1 MKHGFIDH
9 VKRTLKFAIITLTA
23 LTALLS
29 AATLPGAEHTK
40 GREVKPFARALK
52 PGDYVWHPEV
62 SPAGPVVVLVSLP
75 DQVMYIYR
83 NGVRIGRS
91 TVSTGKQGKRTPTG
105 VFTVLQ
111 KKVDHESSIYKGAKM
126 PNMQRLTWS
135 GIAMHAGNLPG
146 YPASAGCVRL
156 PVDFAAKLYAVTTL
170 GSTVIIADNNSAP
183 STTTNP
189 GLLFSAQASANGG
202 AVWTPEKASKGP
214 VSIIV
219 SAPDGAAYIYRNGIE
234 IGRSPVG
241 GIGRLAG
248 SHVYSALSSV
258 DASGRRDWISTAS
271 VGGRTPNIPELAKR
285 VAIPPDFLAN
295 VRALITP
302 GTTLVLTDAP
312 VNPQTHSGRGFSI
325 LTTG

>member
-1 MKHGFIDH
+1 MKTRLIPGML
-9 VKRTLKFAIITLTA
+9 VCA
-23 LTALLS
+23 LAALSSLLS
-29 AATLPGAEHTK
+29 TRAAEHTK
-40 GREVKPFARALK
+40 GREVEPFTRALK
-52 PGDYVWHPEV
+52 PGEYVWHPEV

-75 DQVMYIYR
+75 DQIMYVYR

-146 YPASAGCVRL
+146 YPASAGCVRM
-156 PVDFAAKLYAVTTL
+156 PVDFAAKLYTVTTL

-183 STTTNP
+183 SQTTNP
-189 GLLFSAQASANGG
+189 GLLFSAQASASGG
-202 AVWTPEKASKGP
+202 AVWTPEKSPKGP

-219 SAPDGAAYIYRNGIE
+219 SAPDGAAYVYRNGIE
-234 IGRSPVG
+234 IGRSPIG
-241 GIGRLAG
+241 GIGRLSG
-248 SHVYSALSSV
+248 THVYSALSSV
-258 DASGRRDWISTAS
+258 DASGRRDWITTAS
-271 VGGRTPNIPELAKR
+271 TGGRSPNLKELTKR
-285 VAIPPDFLAN
+285 AAIPPDFLAN

-312 VNPQTHSGRGFSI
+312 VNPQTHSGRGFNI
-325 LTTG
+325 LTTD

>member
-1 MKHGFIDH
+1 MERKQLVG
-9 VKRTLKFAIITLTA
+9 TIIVVV
-23 LTALLS
+23 LS
-29 AATLPGAEHTK
+29 STFGVPTSTGAEHTK
-40 GREVKPFARALK
+40 GRTVEPFTRALK

-75 DQVMYIYR
+75 DQIMYVYR

-91 TVSTGKQGKRTPTG
+91 TVSTGKPGKRTPTG

-111 KKVDHESSIYKGAKM
+111 KKVEHESSIYKGAKM

-146 YPASAGCVRL
+146 YPASAGCVRM
-156 PVDFAAKLYAVTTL
+156 PVDFAVKLYAVTTL
-170 GSTVIIADNNSAP
+170 GSTVIIANNNSAP

-189 GLLFSAQASANGG
+189 GLLFSAPASAGG
-202 AVWTPEKASKGP
+202 GVVWAPEKAPRGP

-219 SAPDGAAYIYRNGIE
+219 SAADGAAYVYRNGIE

-241 GIGRLAG
+241 GIARLSG
-248 SHVYSALSSV
+248 SHVYSALSTI

-271 VGGRTPNIPELAKR
+271 VGGRSPNLKELAQR

-312 VNPQTHSGRGFSI
+312 VNPRTHSGRGFSI
-325 LTTG
+325 LTD

>member
-1 MKHGFIDH
+1 MPVFLNYMKQIRCL
-9 VKRTLKFAIITLTA
+9 VVIILA
-23 LTALLS
+23 MLGPLFSAMLLQ
-29 AATLPGAEHTK
+29 GAEHTK
-40 GREVKPFARALK
+40 GREVEPFARALK

-75 DQVMYIYR
+75 DQVMYVYR

-126 PNMQRLTWS
+126 PHMQRLTWS

-156 PVDFAAKLYAVTTL
+156 PIDFAAKLYTVTTL

-183 STTTNP
+183 SQTTNP
-189 GLLFSAQASANGG
+189 GLLFSAQASASRG
-202 AVWTPEKASKGP
+202 AVWTPEKSPKGP

-219 SAPDGAAYIYRNGIE
+219 SAPDGAAYVYRNGIE

-258 DASGRRDWISTAS
+258 DASGRRDWITTAS
-271 VGGRTPNIPELAKR
+271 TGGRSPNLKELAKR
-285 VAIPPDFLAN
+285 AAIPPDFLAN
-295 VRALITP
+295 VRTIITA

-312 VNPQTHSGRGFSI
+312 VSPQTHSEKGFNI
-325 LTTG
+325 LTTD